1 MQVSLRGWGSLVSL
15 LEGPWKMAH
24 GEKVPPQVLVR
35 FWVGGPWKE
44 VDSEIGL
51 RRPVQFDSCWTGR
64 RITGT
69 IPMMCILHWE
79 AQFTARLV
87 LGQDL
92 APVRLVSSLTSV
104 FPVLPQKTLIPFYHR
119 GKDGQLSLSPTVVH
133 WPSLLWH
140 ILKIFPL
147 TDFMLFFFQCNKEPR
162 HLKMWLPVGKGMSK
176 SSFHSS
182 YFTPLLCQRKW
193 GSTIC
198 SRFCSWLVAEMFLE
212 PRVENLSIDT
222 GTFPW
227 QWRLLVQNLRV

>member
-1 MQVSLRGWGSLVSL
+1 M
-15 LEGPWKMAH
+15 
-24 GEKVPPQVLVR
+24 VR
-35 FWVGGPWKE
+35 KYHRRCWFVFELGGPWKE

-133 WPSLLWH
+133 
-140 ILKIFPL
+140 
-147 TDFMLFFFQCNKEPR
+147 
-162 HLKMWLPVGKGMSK
+162 
-176 SSFHSS
+176 
-182 YFTPLLCQRKW
+182 
-193 GSTIC
+193 
-198 SRFCSWLVAEMFLE
+198 
-212 PRVENLSIDT
+212 
-222 GTFPW
+222 
-227 QWRLLVQNLRV
+227 